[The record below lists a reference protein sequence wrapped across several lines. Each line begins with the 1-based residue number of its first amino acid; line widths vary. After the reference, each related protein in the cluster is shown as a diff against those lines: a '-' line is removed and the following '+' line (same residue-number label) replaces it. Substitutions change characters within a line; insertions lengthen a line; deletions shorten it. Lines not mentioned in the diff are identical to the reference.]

1 MQIRPSLPKDREKI
15 KTLIAKYPK
24 QLVQANLPKLKDF
37 FVAEQGGEIIA
48 CCALEVYSKRLAE
61 IRSLVV
67 DKNFQG
73 RLIAS
78 KLIKYCL
85 KRAKKLGVYEVLS
98 ITAAVPLFE
107 KQGFKTFNNEKYA
120 LLKMMNV

>member
-1 MQIRPSLPKDREKI
+1 M
-15 KTLIAKYPK
+15 
-24 QLVQANLPKLKDF
+24 
-37 FVAEQGGEIIA
+37 AEQGGEIIA

-67 DKNFQG
+67 DKDFQG
-73 RLIAS
+73 RLIGS
-78 KLIKYCL
+78 KLIKRCL
-85 KRAKKLGVYEVLS
+85 KRAKKLRVYEVLS

-120 LLKMMNV
+120 LLKMMNG